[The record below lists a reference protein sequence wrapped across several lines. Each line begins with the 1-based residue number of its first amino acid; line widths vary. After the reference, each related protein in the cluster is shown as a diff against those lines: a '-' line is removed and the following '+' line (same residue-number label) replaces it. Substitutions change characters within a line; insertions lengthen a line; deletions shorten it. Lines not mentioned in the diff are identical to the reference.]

1 MMIVPA
7 GRVEPCERNETTLSG
22 EDKKK
27 SVSRSPC
34 RIAFSTGGTHCAMGK
49 IMRSAEPFCL
59 RLPLTCVLSLRT
71 CGSGMARLETRV
83 GPKGQKPSNDLAWH
97 H

>member
-7 GRVEPCERNETTLSG
+7 GRVEPCERNETTLSR
-22 EDKKK
+22 EENK
-27 SVSRSPC
+27 SVSRSFC
-34 RIAFSTGGTHCAMGK
+34 RIALSTEGTHCAIGK

-71 CGSGMARLETRV
+71 WGSGMARLETRV
-83 GPKGQKPSNDLAWH
+83 GPRGQKPSNDLAWH